1 MSIQIIFE
9 DIKPQQIN
17 KNLIKRNIKNLIS
30 NELKK
35 TGEISVVLCSDSYLL
50 EINKQYLKHD
60 YYTDIITF
68 NYCEGNTISGDLF
81 ISTERVKENADT
93 FASTFLKEL
102 YRVIFHGVLHLI
114 GYNDKTKEEQIEMQ
128 RKEDFYLNEAD
139 KGGMEK

>member
-139 KGGMEK
+139 KGGIEK